1 MKILEILG
9 LSHKSDGGKTSQRHF
24 PDGTDW
30 HSHILPGVDDGFQ
43 ETSKSLSM
51 LRNYEAAGVRDL
63 WLTPHIM
70 EDVPN
75 ETSHLREVFE
85 QFKSDYDTDWQ
96 QRHGAATAP
105 QDEASPTSSSSAAQR
120 GAADAAPVQ
129 VRLHLAAEN
138 MLDPLFEKRLK
149 VNDLLPLGEKGDH
162 LLVETS
168 IFSAPSNFQGLLERI
183 KNKGYTPVL
192 AHPERYLYME
202 KEDYEKLKAQGI
214 QFQRN
219 LFSLK
224 GQYGDA
230 VKKRC
235 KKLLKWGMY
244 DYVGSDLH
252 REGVFWRY
260 W

>member
-1 MKILEILG
+1 MGILRFLG
-9 LSHKSDGGKTSQRHF
+9 LSPKTDEGKTSQCHF

-30 HSHILPGVDDGFQ
+30 HSHLLPGVDDGFQ
-43 ETSKSLSM
+43 ETEKSLAM

-85 QFKSDYDTDWQ
+85 QFKSDYDRDWQ
-96 QRHGAATAP
+96 
-105 QDEASPTSSSSAAQR
+105 QR
-120 GAADAAPVQ
+120 GAADAAPAPAKI
-129 VRLHLAAEN
+129 RLHLAAEN
-138 MLDPLFEKRLK
+138 MLDALFEKRLK
-149 VNDLLPLGEKGDH
+149 ANDLLPLGEKGDH

-168 IFSAPSNFQGLLERI
+168 IFSAPMNFRGLLERI

-202 KEDYEKLKAQGI
+202 KSDYEKLKAQGI
-214 QFQRN
+214 KFQRN

-224 GQYGDA
+224 GQYGDT

-235 KKLLKWGMY
+235 KKLMKWGMY

-252 REGVFWRY
+252 REGVFWRF

>member
-85 QFKSDYDTDWQ
+85 QFKSDYDADWQ

-105 QDEASPTSSSSAAQR
+105 QDEASPTSSSPAAQR

-138 MLDPLFEKRLK
+138 MLDPLFEKRLRA
-149 VNDLLPLGEKGDH
+149 NDLLPLGEKGDH

-168 IFSAPSNFQGLLERI
+168 IFSAPANFQGLLERI

-235 KKLLKWGMY
+235 KKLMKWGMY

>member
-1 MKILEILG
+1 MRILEFLG
-9 LSHKSDGGKTSQRHF
+9 LSHKSDDGKTSRCHF

-43 ETSKSLSM
+43 ETEKSLSM
-51 LRNYEAAGVRDL
+51 LRNYESAGVRDL

-75 ETSHLREVFE
+75 ETSHLRAVFQ
-85 QFKSDYDTDWQ
+85 QFQSDYEADWQ
-96 QRHGAATAP
+96 KRHPGAS
-105 QDEASPTSSSSAAQR
+105 ASQVADSFSEAQR
-120 GAADAAPVQ
+120 GAADAAPAKI
-129 VRLHLAAEN
+129 RLHLAAEN
-138 MLDPLFEKRLK
+138 MLDALFEKRLK
-149 VNDLLPLGEKGDH
+149 ANDLLPLGEKGDH

-168 IFSAPSNFQGLLERI
+168 IFSAPMNFQGLLERI

-202 KEDYEKLKAQGI
+202 KSDYEKLKAQGI
-214 QFQRN
+214 KFQRN

-224 GQYGDA
+224 GQYGDT

-235 KKLLKWGMY
+235 KKLMKWGMY

>member
-85 QFKSDYDTDWQ
+85 QFKSDYDADWQ

-105 QDEASPTSSSSAAQR
+105 EDEASPTSSSPVAQR

-138 MLDPLFEKRLK
+138 MLDPLFEKRLRA
-149 VNDLLPLGEKGDH
+149 NDLLPLGEKGDH

-168 IFSAPSNFQGLLERI
+168 IFSAPANFQGLLERI

>member
-1 MKILEILG
+1 MGILRFLG
-9 LSHKSDGGKTSQRHF
+9 LSPKTDDGKTSQCHF

-30 HSHILPGVDDGFQ
+30 HSHLLPGVDDGFQ
-43 ETSKSLSM
+43 ETEKSLSM

-85 QFKSDYDTDWQ
+85 QFKADYDKDWQ
-96 QRHGAATAP
+96 
-105 QDEASPTSSSSAAQR
+105 QR
-120 GAADAAPVQ
+120 GAADAASAPAK

-138 MLDPLFEKRLK
+138 MLDALFEKRLK
-149 VNDLLPLGEKGDH
+149 ANDLLPLGEKGDH

-168 IFSAPSNFQGLLERI
+168 IFSAPMNFQGLLERI

-202 KEDYEKLKAQGI
+202 KSDYEKLKAQGI
-214 QFQRN
+214 KFQRN

-224 GQYGDA
+224 GQYGDT

-235 KKLLKWGMY
+235 KKLMKWGMY

>member
-9 LSHKSDGGKTSQRHF
+9 LSHKSNGGKTSQCHF

-30 HSHILPGVDDGFQ
+30 HSHILPDVDDGFQ

-51 LRNYEAAGVRDL
+51 LRNYESAGVKDL

-85 QFKSDYDTDWQ
+85 QFKADYEKDWQ
-96 QRHGAATAP
+96 ARHDADTAK
-105 QDEASPTSSSSAAQR
+105 
-120 GAADAAPVQ
+120 

-149 VNDLLPLGEKGDH
+149 SNDLLPLGEKGDH

-202 KEDYEKLKAQGI
+202 REDYEKLKALGI
-214 QFQRN
+214 KFQRN

-235 KKLLKWGMY
+235 KKLMKWDMY

>member
-9 LSHKSDGGKTSQRHF
+9 LSHKSSGGKTSQCHF

-51 LRNYEAAGVRDL
+51 LRNYESAGVKDL

-85 QFKSDYDTDWQ
+85 QFKADYDADWQ
-96 QRHGAATAP
+96 QRHGGDTAP
-105 QDEASPTSSSSAAQR
+105 GGEALPTSTFSAAQR
-120 GAADAAPVQ
+120 GVADAAPAK

-149 VNDLLPLGEKGDH
+149 SNDLLPLGEKGDH

-202 KEDYEKLKAQGI
+202 REDYEKLKAQGI

-235 KKLLKWGMY
+235 KKLMKWDMY